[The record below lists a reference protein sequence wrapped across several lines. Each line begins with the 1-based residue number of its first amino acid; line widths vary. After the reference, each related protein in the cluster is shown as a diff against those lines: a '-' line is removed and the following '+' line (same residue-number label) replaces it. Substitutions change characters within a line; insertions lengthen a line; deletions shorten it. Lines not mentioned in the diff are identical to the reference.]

1 MRSPNTAGP
10 TTRRATPRRLS
21 RNGTPWNG
29 PRGNA
34 GSAAMARPMSGSGT
48 TTALSTGW
56 RRRCGRSRSPRAR
69 PGDLAVGDQIAQ
81 RNRVKPPQ
89 IVGGHGRSLCDLS
102 TNTSS
107 NRATFSGGYSL
118 VLRCDVQ
125 RPRSPSI
132 PWRGTT
138 VCSTGLVAVMPTVK
152 PFTSRPLRCRT
163 VSAPESGSSAGTPSR
178 RRA

>member
-1 MRSPNTAGP
+1 MRS
-10 TTRRATPRRLS
+10 RPRS
-21 RNGTPWNG
+21 F
-29 PRGNA
+29 
-34 GSAAMARPMSGSGT
+34 
-48 TTALSTGW
+48 
-56 RRRCGRSRSPRAR
+56 
-69 PGDLAVGDQIAQ
+69 
-81 RNRVKPPQ
+81 
-89 IVGGHGRSLCDLS
+89 
-102 TNTSS
+102 
-107 NRATFSGGYSL
+107 NRATLSGAHLVRLGDVQRRAQL

-152 PFTSRPLRCRT
+152 PFTSRPSRCRT